1 MKPTPSPLTLRLTPG
16 PLPAIET
23 IEWEELPPFEVAMNH
38 RQGHA
43 WVNTM
48 PADLEPAMPSQP
60 FQEALSGLAT
70 REVHDRDVFRHFF
83 G

>member
-1 MKPTPSPLTLRLTPG
+1 MKSNSSPQSSRPVTLTLRP
-16 PLPAIET
+16 IET
-23 IEWEELPPFEVAMNH
+23 IEWEELPPIEVALNQ

-48 PADLEPAMPSQP
+48 PADLDPFVPSQP

-70 REVHDRDVFRHFF
+70 REVHDRDLFRHFF